1 MVELP
6 DNFIAY
12 FGTWGCAGHDLK
24 PLNINF
30 YDEGG
35 DWAAEFDSYA
45 VMKHLTYES
54 FRLFH
59 YKGVTIIGY
68 PRSLDDHRGGSK
80 SLFIVKGQHDVDY
93 MVERMKE
100 YPEVYKIFTKL
111 ADKFL
116 GKKIS

>member
-45 VMKHLTYES
+45 VEKHLTYES

-80 SLFIVKGQHDVDY
+80 SLFIVKGQHDADY
-93 MVERMKE
+93 MIEKMKE
-100 YPEVYKIFTKL
+100 YPEVYKIFEKL
-111 ADKFL
+111 ADKYL
-116 GKKIS
+116 RD